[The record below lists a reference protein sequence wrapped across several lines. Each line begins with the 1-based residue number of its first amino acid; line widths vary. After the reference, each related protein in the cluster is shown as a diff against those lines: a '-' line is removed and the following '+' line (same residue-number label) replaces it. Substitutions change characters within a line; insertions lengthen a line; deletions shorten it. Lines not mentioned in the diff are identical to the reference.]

1 MEFQPLVMQY
11 YESLSKSNK
20 LVADYFLANWEAVA
34 FATLEEAAKQI
45 GVSTTTVIRFSRAI
59 GFQGYSTLQQLFQN
73 NIRNK
78 VGLPQRL
85 DLSMERAQRAQLL
98 VDSFNNDITNLSKTL
113 ETIRPEKLAEAVR
126 MIVGARNV
134 YLLGSRACFSVAHYM
149 AVRLG
154 QVRENVR
161 LIQGIGGIYPEETVS
176 IGPEDVCIAY
186 MLPRYSRIMM
196 NALACAKNQQSRIIV
211 ITGPSHKN
219 FDDFAD
225 VVLPCWVRGV
235 TIKNSLVVPICLSQY
250 LVAEVMMSDYARSKD
265 VLSKIENALQKG
277 NYFAL

>member
-1 MEFQPLVMQY
+1 MEFQPVAMKH

-20 LVADYFLANWEAVA
+20 RVADYLLGNWEAVA
-34 FATLEEAAKQI
+34 FSTLEEVANQI
-45 GVSTTTVIRFSRAI
+45 GVSTTTVIRFARAI
-59 GFQGYSTLQQLFQN
+59 GFQGYSALQQLFQN
-73 NIRNK
+73 NLRNK

-85 DLSMERAQRAQLL
+85 DISLERAQKAQLL
-98 VDSFNNDITNLSKTL
+98 EDSFKNDIANLSKTL
-113 ETIRPEKLAEAVR
+113 ENIQPESLVQAVSM
-126 MIVGARNV
+126 MIEARNV

-161 LIQGIGGIYPEETVS
+161 LIQGIGGIYPEEMVS
-176 IGPEDVCIAY
+176 MGPEDVCIAY
-186 MLPRYSRIMM
+186 MLPRYSRMMM
-196 NALACAKNQQSRIIV
+196 NALAWAKSLETRIII
-211 ITGPSHKN
+211 ITGPSHKT
-219 FDDFAD
+219 FDETAH

-250 LVAEVMMSDYARSKD
+250 LVAEVMMGDHTRSKA
-265 VLSKIENALQKG
+265 VLGKIENALQKG

>member
-1 MEFQPLVMQY
+1 MEFQHHVMKY
-11 YESLSKSNK
+11 YGKLTKSNK
-20 LVADYFLANWEAVA
+20 LVADYFLGNWEAVA
-34 FATLEEAAKQI
+34 FSTLEEVANQI

-59 GFQGYSTLQQLFQN
+59 GFQGYSALQQLFQN

-78 VGLPQRL
+78 IGLPQRL
-85 DLSMERAQRAQLL
+85 DISMGHARGAQLL
-98 VDSFNNDITNLSKTL
+98 VDSFNNDITNLRKTL
-113 ETIRPEKLAEAVR
+113 ENLRPENLAQAVS
-126 MIVGARNV
+126 MIVGARSV

-161 LIQGIGGIYPEETVS
+161 LIQGIGGIYPEEMVS
-176 IGPEDVCIAY
+176 MGPEDVCIAY
-186 MLPRYSRIMM
+186 MLLRYSRTMM
-196 NALACAKNQQSRIIV
+196 NALAWAKNLQSKIIV
-211 ITGPSHKN
+211 VTGPSHKN
-219 FDDFAD
+219 FDGLAD

-235 TIKNSLVVPICLSQY
+235 TIKNSLVVPVCLSQY

-277 NYFAL
+277 NYFML